1 KFFIEKEK
9 IGKWMTVEGV
19 MNEIEKETV
28 FYDESGGGVT
38 FSGGEPLNQFSF
50 FLALLQ
56 ACKKKNIHT
65 TLDTSGYCNE
75 EKFREL
81 LEKVDLYLYDIKIL
95 NDSLHKKYTGVSNK
109 VSLNNLRTLTEAKE
123 NVILRFPII
132 PGITDTLEN
141 INDLKAFLGSFNHDI
156 KEVHLLPYHNIATN
170 KYKRLHITNRM
181 KGVRNLEKKDL
192 TGLKTEFEKEGYI
205 VKIAG

>member
-1 KFFIEKEK
+1 
-9 IGKWMTVEGV
+9 
-19 MNEIEKETV
+19 NR
-28 FYDESGGGVT
+28 GGGVT
-38 FSGGEPLNQFSF
+38 FSGGEPLNQFNFS
-50 FLALLQ
+50 LALLQ
-56 ACKKKNIHT
+56 ACKGKNIHI
-65 TLDTSGYCNE
+65 TLDTTGYCNE

-132 PGITDTLEN
+132 PGITDTSEN

-156 KEVHLLPYHNIATN
+156 KEIHLLPYHNIATN
-170 KYKRLHITNRM
+170 KYKRLRITNQLE
-181 KGVRNLEKKDL
+181 GVRSLGKKDL

-205 VKIAG
+205 VRIGG